1 MKTNNYWYIILCI
14 VALTT
19 MSSCEPSAPSQDSI
33 FMTEAQVAEYT
44 KDGQIYHLDEFLDT
58 FMTEHGNYE
67 SDSSHYRTR
76 SVDPNYP
83 DIYLFSIDTLPTNG
97 PAIYIR
103 GRISSDDYAGNYYKA
118 LVIQEIVNGDQQNL
132 RLSVDLGSAG
142 GMYPMGQEIL
152 IRCNGMAIGRYANQP
167 QLCMPTYND
176 NLYASHADEKVGW
189 APGRIP
195 SAVFRKATRFV
206 GKPDVSLLQYDLIDL
221 KDLYSLIPQTPAITA
236 AGMDE
241 VRKLDGRLVV
251 ITDAYFSGEYSDY
264 GDLKPCTTGNP
275 EDDKNA
281 NVFAPTT
288 GNIGYPQG
296 RFIRSVTD
304 NTKVLT
310 VSTSEYA
317 KYAAYYLPGA
327 DTTGVAHC
335 KDWHGT
341 VAGILGWYM
350 DNAGDFPGSS
360 KDSKN
365 ENIKSYKLNWA
376 VTPRGIPGIGVADI
390 YMENADGEEWV
401 PQEYDPKVYATE

>member
-1 MKTNNYWYIILCI
+1 M
-14 VALTT
+14 
-19 MSSCEPSAPSQDSI
+19 
-33 FMTEAQVAEYT
+33 
-44 KDGQIYHLDEFLDT
+44 
-58 FMTEHGNYE
+58 
-67 SDSSHYRTR
+67 
-76 SVDPNYP
+76 
-83 DIYLFSIDTLPTNG
+83 
-97 PAIYIR
+97 
-103 GRISSDDYAGNYYKA
+103 
-118 LVIQEIVNGDQQNL
+118 
-132 RLSVDLGSAG
+132 
-142 GMYPMGQEIL
+142 
-152 IRCNGMAIGRYANQP
+152 
-167 QLCMPTYND
+167 
-176 NLYASHADEKVGW
+176 
-189 APGRIP
+189 
-195 SAVFRKATRFV
+195 
-206 GKPDVSLLQYDLIDL
+206 
-221 KDLYSLIPQTPAITA
+221 
-236 AGMDE
+236 
-241 VRKLDGRLVV
+241 V

-281 NVFAPTT
+281 NVFGPTT

-401 PQEYDPKVYATE
+401 PQEYDPKVYVTE